1 MNERIISVLFLLLS
15 HLRYTYFTHYPTV
28 SKIILYVKIMC
39 VLVRI
44 RNPPN
49 IIIVQKL
56 IDIDVTECVNMF
68 LNKKKTEQ
76 RMRNTFMSPN

>member
-1 MNERIISVLFLLLS
+1 MKELFQFYFCSFIS
-15 HLRYTYFTHYPTV
+15 HLHYTYFTHYPTV

-56 IDIDVTECVNMF
+56 IDIDVTECVNMVF
-68 LNKKKTEQ
+68 KQKKKLNKE
-76 RMRNTFMSPN
+76 